1 MSDRK
6 YPDIDFVE
14 TDTETIESNLI
25 ALYENMVQQVPGRER
40 YKVYPASPE
49 RLFIAWVANI
59 IVQQRV
65 IINETAKK
73 NVPRYADGEYLDS
86 LAELFKD
93 LERLPASPASAMF
106 RFYISEAQKQS
117 VIIPAGTRIS
127 FDGAILFETK
137 ENLEIKAGQT
147 YGDVEGICT
156 TAGDVGNNLAAGQV
170 KELVDLYDYYQKA
183 ENITATSGGA
193 EEEDDASYYERM
205 RESMES
211 FSTAGPINGYIYWT
225 KSVSPAVA
233 DVAFATVI
241 DQKRVIVAARVRRA
255 VGKRT
260 VGYQHRRRIF
270 INKIL
275 YYLFRPVHSAPPA
288 VFSKYS
294 RSAVNSPHKDAPKAC
309 ASGVILFGFCRLRLF
324 FLLGLSLLRK
334 NKFAVFSFADILFAG
349 CYFSLEHL
357 LRELILD
364 LLLDNTLERSRSVDR
379 VKARIRRFLN
389 SRFVK
394 N

>member
-233 DVAFATVI
+233 DVAVTSPEPCVVDVRVLLQNGQQATSGVLKEI
-241 DQKRVIVAARVRRA
+241 EDALNASDIRPLTDKVTVSAPETVAFDVDVTFIFHSQMQPVPQSLRRQ
-255 VGKRT
+255 
-260 VGYQHRRRIF
+260 QHRQW
-270 INKIL
+270 K
-275 YYLFRPVHSAPPA
+275 S
-288 VFSKYS
+288 
-294 RSAVNSPHKDAPKAC
+294 
-309 ASGVILFGFCRLRLF
+309 
-324 FLLGLSLLRK
+324 
-334 NKFAVFSFADILFAG
+334 
-349 CYFSLEHL
+349 
-357 LRELILD
+357 
-364 LLLDNTLERSRSVDR
+364 T
-379 VKARIRRFLN
+379 
-389 SRFVK
+389 
-394 N
+394 

>member
-1 MSDRK
+1 MNSDKK
-6 YPDIDFVE
+6 YPDIEFVE
-14 TDTETIESNLI
+14 TDTETIESNMI
-25 ALYENMVQQVPGRER
+25 ALYENFMQQVPGQEH

-59 IVQQRV
+59 VVQQRV

-106 RFYISEAQKQS
+106 RFYISQAQPQS
-117 VIIPAGTRIS
+117 LIVPAGTRIS
-127 FDGAILFETK
+127 FDGAIMFRTK

-156 TAGDVGNNLAAGQV
+156 TAGEVGNNLAAGQV

-183 ENITATSGGA
+183 ENITVTSGGA

-211 FSTAGPINGYIYWT
+211 FSTAGPINSYIYHA

-233 DVAFATVI
+233 DVAVTSPEPCVVDVRVILQKGEQATEAVLKEIEAALNADDIRPLTDKVTVSAPETVPFDIDLTYYIPQPDAASATVI
-241 DQKRVIVAARVRRA
+241 AAAAQQAVDEYVEWQTSKMGRDINPSYLIAKLMEAGVKRVEI
-255 VGKRT
+255 
-260 VGYQHRRRIF
+260 
-270 INKIL
+270 
-275 YYLFRPVHSAPPA
+275 
-288 VFSKYS
+288 
-294 RSAVNSPHKDAPKAC
+294 
-309 ASGVILFGFCRLRLF
+309 
-324 FLLGLSLLRK
+324 RK
-334 NKFAVFSFADILFAG
+334 PTFAVVED
-349 CYFSLEHL
+349 
-357 LRELILD
+357 
-364 LLLDNTLERSRSVDR
+364 
-379 VKARIRRFLN
+379 VKVAKLASEKVLN
-389 SRFVK
+389 GGIEDV
-394 N
+394 